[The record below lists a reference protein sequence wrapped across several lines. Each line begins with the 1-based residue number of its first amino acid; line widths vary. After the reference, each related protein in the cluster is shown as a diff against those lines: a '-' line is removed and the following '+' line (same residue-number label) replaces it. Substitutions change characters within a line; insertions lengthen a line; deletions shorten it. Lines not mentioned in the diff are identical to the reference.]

1 MIFEAKEPGY
11 IRKIRSLENP
21 NKFTAEYAP
30 KGMRAVQTQE
40 GKTYFVPVGDP
51 GGIGVYG
58 EERSFASGPLVKFD
72 DPTREQFAGEYTK
85 TASRIPTELPFKE
98 RGRDPFTG
106 VSNEGL
112 MRSMEKSGPTGQRAI
127 ENELQR
133 RQTTKQSLA
142 LSELLRRG
150 RIEGL
155 L

>member
-1 MIFEAKEPGY
+1 
-11 IRKIRSLENP
+11 
-21 NKFTAEYAP
+21 
-30 KGMRAVQTQE
+30 
-40 GKTYFVPVGDP
+40 
-51 GGIGVYG
+51 
-58 EERSFASGPLVKFD
+58 
-72 DPTREQFAGEYTK
+72 
-85 TASRIPTELPFKE
+85 
-98 RGRDPFTG
+98 
-106 VSNEGL
+106 L